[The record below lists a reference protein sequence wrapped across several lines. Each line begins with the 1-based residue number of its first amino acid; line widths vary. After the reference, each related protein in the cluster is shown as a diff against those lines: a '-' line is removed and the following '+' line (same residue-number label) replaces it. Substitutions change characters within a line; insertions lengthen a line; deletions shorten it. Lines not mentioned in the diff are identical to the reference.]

1 MHAGAAIGHYHADRR
16 SPTEAKEKPNVSSR
30 IVRNSVV
37 LVVLAVF
44 GLAVLWTFMV
54 EGNPTPAYTY
64 SQLLADAKDGKV
76 TSVTQDGTKLSVK
89 LNGEDQPKSV
99 TVASPD
105 LNYRAE
111 VCQAAGSSGPA
122 DCGGINYSFVE
133 ASAAGQ
139 WLGLLVTALLPVL
152 LIGAFIF
159 FMMRQAQG
167 TNNQA
172 MSFGKSRARMF
183 LGNKTVVTFNDVAG
197 VDEAKQELT
206 EVVEFLKYPEKFNS
220 LGARIPRGVLL
231 VGPPGTGKTL
241 LARAV
246 AGEAGVPFFS
256 ISGSEFVEM
265 FVGVGASR
273 VRDLFEQAKRNSPC
287 IVFVDEIDAVGRQRG
302 AGLGGS
308 HDEREQTLNQILV
321 EMDGFDTNTNVIVVA
336 ATNRPDVLDPALLR
350 PGRFDRQVVL
360 DRPDIKG
367 RREILNVHIKGK
379 PLDKTVDLE
388 ALARRSP
395 GFSGADLAN
404 LVNEAAI
411 LAARRNKKSVGNSEF
426 NEAVDRVIAGP
437 ERRSRII
444 SEEEK
449 EIIAYHEG
457 GHAVVQRV
465 LPKCDPVTK
474 VTIVSRG
481 MALGYTMSLPSEDRY
496 LHSKTEFEDKI
507 AGMLA
512 GNVAETLVFGDTTT
526 GSSNDIEKATA
537 LARAMVTQYGMSEK
551 LGPLAFGKK
560 EEMVFL
566 GREIS
571 EQRNYSDEIA
581 SQIDSEVRLI
591 IENAF
596 ERAKEA
602 LTSHRE
608 VLDNLAALLVEKET
622 IESDEFEALFAGHPP
637 RTGTGPT
644 PRRIRDEAE
653 EEAEPATD
661 VVTDG
666 DGVKPRRRG
675 PAPQPA

>member
-1 MHAGAAIGHYHADRR
+1 L
-16 SPTEAKEKPNVSSR
+16 TSR

-44 GLAVLWTFMV
+44 GLAVLWTFMGNDDQAAEYNYGQLIQDARDGEIQSITQ
-54 EGNPTPAYTY
+54 EGTRLT
-64 SQLLADAKDGKV
+64 
-76 TSVTQDGTKLSVK
+76 
-89 LNGEDQPKSV
+89 V
-99 TVASPD
+99 TVAGGAEKTAVVPSELTNVFAD
-105 LNYRAE
+105 LGCSTGGDPGEFDCARYNAVAE
-111 VCQAAGSSGPA
+111 
-122 DCGGINYSFVE
+122 
-133 ASAAGQ
+133 SAAGGI
-139 WLGLLVTALLPVL
+139 LTLLISALLPVL
-152 LIGAFIF
+152 LIGGFIF

-367 RREILNVHIKGK
+367 RREILDVHIKGK
-379 PLDKTVDLE
+379 PLDKTVDIE

-411 LAARRNKKSVGNSEF
+411 LAARRNKKSIGHSEF
-426 NEAVDRVIAGP
+426 NEAIDRVIAGP

-444 SEEEK
+444 TDDEK

-457 GHAVVQRV
+457 GHAVVQKV
-465 LPKCDPVTK
+465 LPKNDPVTK

-496 LHSKTEFEDKI
+496 LHSKSEFEDKI
-507 AGMLA
+507 AGMLG
-512 GNVAETLVFGDTTT
+512 GNVAETIVFGDTTT
-526 GSSNDIEKATA
+526 GSSNDIEKATN
-537 LARAMVTQYGMSEK
+537 LARAMVTQYGMSER

-571 EQRNYSDEIA
+571 EQRNYSDEVA
-581 SQIDSEVRLI
+581 AKIDAEVRQI
-591 IENAF
+591 ID
-596 ERAKEA
+596 RAYTRATEA
-602 LTSHRE
+602 LTTHRE
-608 VLDNLAALLVEKET
+608 VLDRLAALLVEKET
-622 IESDEFEALFAGHPP
+622 IEHEEFEALFDGIVPP
-637 RTGTGPT
+637 RSGPPT
-644 PRRIRDEAE
+644 PKKIAVVTPDAIEPG
-653 EEAEPATD
+653 EAEPETD
-661 VVTDG
+661 DG
-666 DGVKPRRRG
+666 GTRRRPG

>member
-1 MHAGAAIGHYHADRR
+1 MP
-16 SPTEAKEKPNVSSR
+16 SPYGGEEKQTLSSR
-30 IVRNSVV
+30 LVRNSVV

-44 GLAVLWTFMV
+44 GLALVWTYFL
-54 EGNPTPAYTY
+54 EPDQQAAYTY
-64 SQLLADAKDGKV
+64 TQLLTDTKDGNVEKV
-76 TSVTQDGTKLSVK
+76 VQDGTRLSVT
-89 LNGEDQPKSV
+89 LNGQVDQPR
-99 TVASPD
+99 TVIVPSQFINVREELCAASGTT
-105 LNYRAE
+105 N
-111 VCQAAGSSGPA
+111 PA
-122 DCGGINYSFVE
+122 DCQLNYSAVE
-133 ASAAGQ
+133 ESAAGQ

-152 LIGAFIF
+152 IIGGFIF

-379 PLDKTVDLE
+379 PLDKTVDLD

-411 LAARRNKKSVGNSEF
+411 LAARRNKKSVGMAEF
-426 NEAVDRVIAGP
+426 NEAIDRVIAGP

-449 EIIAYHEG
+449 QIIAYHEG

-465 LPKCDPVTK
+465 LPKCDPVSK
-474 VTIVSRG
+474 VTIISRG
-481 MALGYTMSLPSEDRY
+481 MALGYTMSLPDEDRY

-507 AGMLA
+507 AGMLG
-512 GNVAETLVFGDTTT
+512 GNVSEQLVFGDTTT
-526 GSSNDIEKATA
+526 GSSNDIEKATS

-571 EQRNYSDEIA
+571 EQRNYSDEVA
-581 SQIDSEVRLI
+581 AKIDAEVREI
-591 IENAF
+591 IDNAYN
-596 ERAKEA
+596 RAKEA
-602 LTSHRE
+602 LTSQRA
-608 VLDNLAALLVEKET
+608 VLDRLAALLIEKET
-622 IESDEFEALFAGHPP
+622 VEAEEFESLFEGVLPP
-637 RTGTGPT
+637 RAGGPT
-644 PRRIRDEAE
+644 PRRILDEPIEAPAPDAE
-653 EEAEPATD
+653 GAEGTD
-661 VVTDG
+661 AD
-666 DGVKPRRRG
+666 RRRHPG

>member
-1 MHAGAAIGHYHADRR
+1 M
-16 SPTEAKEKPNVSSR
+16 SSR
-30 IVRNSVV
+30 LVRNSVV

-44 GLAVLWTFMV
+44 GLALLWTYLV
-54 EGNPTPAYTY
+54 DSGSSQPYTY
-64 SQLLADAKDGKV
+64 SQLLTAAANHQVKAI
-76 TSVTQDGTKLSVK
+76 TQDGTKL
-89 LNGEDQPKSV
+89 
-99 TVASPD
+99 TVD
-105 LNYRAE
+105 LAGGSQQTVIISDVGNPTPYKD
-111 VCQAAGSSGPA
+111 VCDAAGYSYPNECSGQITYNA
-122 DCGGINYSFVE
+122 VE
-133 ASAAGQ
+133 ASAAGSIITT
-139 WLGLLVTALLPVL
+139 LLISILPVL

-183 LGNKTVVTFNDVAG
+183 LGNKTVVTFLDVAG

-367 RREILNVHIKGK
+367 RREILSVHIKGK
-379 PLDKTVDLE
+379 PLDKTVDLD

-404 LVNEAAI
+404 LVNESAI
-411 LAARRNKKSVGNSEF
+411 LAARRNKKSIGMAEF
-426 NEAVDRVIAGP
+426 NEAIDRVVAGP

-444 SEEEK
+444 TEEEK

-465 LPKCDPVTK
+465 LPKCDPVSK

-481 MALGYTMSLPSEDRY
+481 MALGYTMSLPEEDRY
-496 LHSKTEFEDKI
+496 LHSKSEFEDKL
-507 AGMLA
+507 AGMLG
-512 GNVAETLVFGDTTT
+512 GNVSEQLVFGDTTT
-526 GSSNDIEKATA
+526 GASNDLEKATN
-537 LARAMVTQYGMSEK
+537 LARAMVTQYGMSDK
-551 LGPLAFGKK
+551 LGPLTFGKK
-560 EEMVFL
+560 EEMIFL

-571 EQRNYSDEIA
+571 EQRNYSDEVA
-581 SQIDSEVRLI
+581 AKIDAEVREI
-591 IENAF
+591 IDRAY

-602 LTSHRE
+602 LTTHRE
-608 VLDNLAALLVEKET
+608 VLDRLAALLKEKET
-622 IESDEFEALFAGHPP
+622 IEGDEFEALFAGVLPP
-637 RTGTGPT
+637 RSEKVTPKKLGSADAGGEKPAAEGEDGEGG
-644 PRRIRDEAE
+644 PRR
-653 EEAEPATD
+653 
-661 VVTDG
+661 
-666 DGVKPRRRG
+666 RRRG

>member
-1 MHAGAAIGHYHADRR
+1 M
-16 SPTEAKEKPNVSSR
+16 SSR
-30 IVRNSVV
+30 LVRNSVV

-44 GLAVLWTFMV
+44 GLALLWTYIFDS
-54 EGNPTPAYTY
+54 TAAQTYTY
-64 SQLLADAKDGKV
+64 TQLLKDARTDGKV
-76 TSVTQDGTKLSVK
+76 TSVEQDGTRLSVVLDGK
-89 LNGEDQPKSV
+89 TERPLVVVVPSEFINVRQ
-99 TVASPD
+99 
-105 LNYRAE
+105 E
-111 VCQAAGSSGPA
+111 VCAAAGSTDPGSCP
-122 DCGGINYSFVE
+122 ISYSAIE
-133 ASAAGQ
+133 PSAAGQ
-139 WLGLLVTALLPVL
+139 WLSTAIFAFLPVL
-152 LIGAFIF
+152 LIGGFIF

-197 VDEAKQELT
+197 VDEAKMELQ

-379 PLDKTVDLE
+379 PLDKTVDLD

-411 LAARRNKKSVGNSEF
+411 LAARRNKKSIGNSEF
-426 NEAVDRVIAGP
+426 NEAIDRVVAGP

-444 SEEEK
+444 TEDEK
-449 EIIAYHEG
+449 QVIAYHEG

-507 AGMLA
+507 AGML
-512 GNVAETLVFGDTTT
+512 GGHVAEDLVFGDTTT
-526 GSSNDIEKATA
+526 GASNDIEKATS

-551 LGPLAFGKK
+551 LGPLTFGKK
-560 EEMVFL
+560 EEMIFL

-571 EQRNYSDEIA
+571 EQRNYSDEVA
-581 SQIDSEVRLI
+581 AKIDAEVREI
-591 IENAF
+591 IDRAYD
-596 ERAKEA
+596 RAKEA
-602 LTSHRE
+602 LTAQRE
-608 VLDNLAALLVEKET
+608 VLDKLAALLVEKET
-622 IESDEFEALFAGHPP
+622 IEHEEFESLFEGVLPP
-637 RTGTGPT
+637 RSAT
-644 PRRIRDEAE
+644 PAALRRIDQPE
-653 EEAEPATD
+653 EGEGVEGEAEPAGEPPT
-661 VVTDG
+661 
-666 DGVKPRRRG
+666 KRRRG

>member
-1 MHAGAAIGHYHADRR
+1 L
-16 SPTEAKEKPNVSSR
+16 SSR
-30 IVRNSVV
+30 LVRNSVL

-44 GLAVLWTFMV
+44 GLALLWTYMLDG
-54 EGNPTPAYTY
+54 EQQAQY
-64 SQLLADAKDGKV
+64 SYGQLLADARAGKVDTITKDGDRLV
-76 TSVTQDGTKLSVK
+76 AK
-89 LNGEDQPKSV
+89 LNGEPEPRT
-99 TVASPD
+99 TVIPSELTDVYANLGCTTNTS
-105 LNYRAE
+105 E
-111 VCQAAGSSGPA
+111 GF
-122 DCGGINYSFVE
+122 DCTTFNVNE
-133 ASAAGQ
+133 PSAAGQ
-139 WLGLLVTALLPVL
+139 WVGLLITALLPVL

-350 PGRFDRQVVL
+350 PGRFDRQVIL

-379 PLDKTVDLE
+379 PLDKLVDLE

-395 GFSGADLAN
+395 GFTGADLAN

-411 LAARRNKKSVGNSEF
+411 LAARRNKKSIGNPEF
-426 NEAVDRVIAGP
+426 NEAIDRVVAGP

-444 SEEEK
+444 SEDEK
-449 EIIAYHEG
+449 QVIAYHEG

-507 AGMLA
+507 AGML
-512 GNVAETLVFGDTTT
+512 GGKVAETIVFGDTTT
-526 GSSNDIEKATA
+526 GSSNDLEKATA

-551 LGPLAFGKK
+551 LGPLTFGKK
-560 EEMVFL
+560 DEMIFL

-571 EQRNYSDEIA
+571 EQRNYSDEVA
-581 SQIDSEVRLI
+581 AKIDAEVRVI
-591 IENAF
+591 ID
-596 ERAKEA
+596 RAYDRAYEA
-602 LTSHRE
+602 LTAQRD
-608 VLDNLAALLVEKET
+608 VLDKLAALLIEKET
-622 IESDEFEALFAGHPP
+622 IENEEFEALFEGVLPP
-637 RTGTGPT
+637 RSATPAALRRLGEVEPGPDAEAK
-644 PRRIRDEAE
+644 PAE
-653 EEAEPATD
+653 EAPPP
-661 VVTDG
+661 
-666 DGVKPRRRG
+666 KRRRG

>member
-1 MHAGAAIGHYHADRR
+1 L
-16 SPTEAKEKPNVSSR
+16 TSR

-44 GLAVLWTFMV
+44 GLAVVWTFM
-54 EGNPTPAYTY
+54 GSDASDATYTY
-64 SQLLADAKDGKV
+64 SALLDDVRGGNVEAI
-76 TSVTQDGTKLSVK
+76 TQEGTTLTVK
-89 LNGEDQPKSV
+89 LDAQIAEKTT

-105 LNYRAE
+105 INYRAE
-111 VCQAAGSSGPA
+111 VCAVAGDPV
-122 DCGGINYSFVE
+122 DCGGISYDYVQP
-133 ASAAGQ
+133 SAAGGI
-139 WLGLLVTALLPVL
+139 LTLLITALLPVL
-152 LIGAFIF
+152 LIGGFIF

-367 RREILNVHIKGK
+367 RREILSVHIKGK
-379 PLDKTVDLE
+379 PLDKTVDIE
-388 ALARRSP
+388 AIARRSP

-411 LAARRNKKSVGNSEF
+411 LAARRNKKSIGASEF
-426 NEAVDRVIAGP
+426 NEAIDRVIAGP

-481 MALGYTMSLPSEDRY
+481 MALGYTMSLPQEDRY
-496 LHSKTEFEDKI
+496 LHSKTEFQDKI
-507 AGMLA
+507 AGMLG
-512 GNVAETLVFGDTTT
+512 GNVAETIVFGDTTT
-526 GSSNDIEKATA
+526 GSSNDIEKATS
-537 LARAMVTQYGMSEK
+537 LARAMVTQYGMSES

-571 EQRNYSDEIA
+571 EQRNYSDEVA
-581 SQIDSEVRLI
+581 AKIDAEVRAI
-591 IENAF
+591 IDHGF
-596 ERAKEA
+596 ERAKAA
-602 LTSHRE
+602 LLKHRD
-608 VLDNLAALLVEKET
+608 VLDRLASLLVEKET
-622 IESDEFEALFAGHPP
+622 IEHDEFESLFEGILPP
-637 RTGTGPT
+637 RSGGPT
-644 PRRIRDEAE
+644 PKRIDTEATDDVPADV
-653 EEAEPATD
+653 EAEPSES
-661 VVTDG
+661 G
-666 DGVKPRRRG
+666 RKPRPG

>member
-1 MHAGAAIGHYHADRR
+1 M
-16 SPTEAKEKPNVSSR
+16 SSR
-30 IVRNSVV
+30 LVRNSVL

-44 GLAVLWTFMV
+44 GLALLWTYMLDGSSAP
-54 EGNPTPAYTY
+54 EYGYGQLIQDARAGNIKQITKDNDKLVAELKNGETKAAVIPSEITNAY
-64 SQLLADAKDGKV
+64 ADLGCL
-76 TSVTQDGTKLSVK
+76 DGTQ
-89 LNGEDQPKSV
+89 GEFDCNAFK
-99 TVASPD
+99 ASEP
-105 LNYRAE
+105 
-111 VCQAAGSSGPA
+111 
-122 DCGGINYSFVE
+122 
-133 ASAAGQ
+133 SAAGQ
-139 WLGLLVTALLPVL
+139 WLGLLITALLPVL

-360 DRPDIKG
+360 DRPDIRG

-379 PLDKTVDLE
+379 PLDKTVDLD

-411 LAARRNKKSVGNSEF
+411 LAARRNKKSIGMAEF
-426 NEAVDRVIAGP
+426 NEAIDRVIAGP

-444 SEEEK
+444 TEEEK
-449 EIIAYHEG
+449 EVIAYHEG

-481 MALGYTMSLPSEDRY
+481 MALGYTMSLPQEDRY

-507 AGMLA
+507 AGML
-512 GNVAETLVFGDTTT
+512 GGHVSEQIVFGDTTT
-526 GSSNDIEKATA
+526 GASNDIEKATN
-537 LARAMVTQYGMSEK
+537 LARAMVTQYGMSET

-571 EQRNYSDEIA
+571 EQRNYSDEVA
-581 SQIDSEVRLI
+581 AKIDAEVRQI
-591 IENAF
+591 IDQAES
-596 ERAKEA
+596 RAREA
-602 LTSHRE
+602 LTAHRE
-608 VLDNLAALLVEKET
+608 VLDRLAALLIEKET
-622 IESDEFEALFAGHPP
+622 IEHDEFESLFEGILPP
-637 RTGTGPT
+637 RASGPT
-644 PRRIRDEAE
+644 PRRAAEGEAPVEPLPGEAE
-653 EEAEPATD
+653 GGEGTPP
-661 VVTDG
+661 
-666 DGVKPRRRG
+666 KRRRG

>member
-1 MHAGAAIGHYHADRR
+1 L
-16 SPTEAKEKPNVSSR
+16 TSR

-44 GLAVLWTFMV
+44 GLAVLWTFMS
-54 EGNPTPAYTY
+54 EPGSSDTYTY
-64 SQLLADAKDGKV
+64 SELLDDAAAGKIE
-76 TSVTQDGTKLSVK
+76 SIKQEGTTLTVK
-89 LNGEDQPKSV
+89 LKDVPEER
-99 TVASPD
+99 TTIVASPD
-105 LNYRAE
+105 IDYQE
-111 VCQAAGSSGPA
+111 KVCSAAGA
-122 DCGGINYSFVE
+122 DCGGIAYDFTE
-133 ASAAGQ
+133 PSAAGGI
-139 WLGLLVTALLPVL
+139 LTLLITALLPVL
-152 LIGAFIF
+152 LIGGFIF

-256 ISGSEFVEM
+256 NSGSEFVEM

-367 RREILNVHIKGK
+367 RKEILNVHIKGK
-379 PLDKTVDLE
+379 PLDKTVDIE

-411 LAARRNKKSVGNSEF
+411 LAARRNKKSVGMSEF
-426 NEAVDRVIAGP
+426 NEAIDRVIAGP

-444 SEEEK
+444 TEEEK

-481 MALGYTMSLPSEDRY
+481 MALGYTMSLPQEDRY
-496 LHSKTEFEDKI
+496 LHSKSEFEDKI
-507 AGMLA
+507 AGMLG
-512 GNVAETLVFGDTTT
+512 GNVSETLVFGDTTT
-526 GSSNDIEKATA
+526 GSSNDIEKATN

-571 EQRNYSDEIA
+571 EQRNYSDEVA
-581 SQIDSEVRLI
+581 AKIDAEVRAI
-591 IENAF
+591 IDRGF
-596 ERAKEA
+596 ERAREA
-602 LTSHRE
+602 LTQHRDI
-608 VLDNLAALLVEKET
+608 LDKLAALLVEKET
-622 IESDEFEALFAGHPP
+622 IEHDEFESLFEGVLPP
-637 RTGTGPT
+637 RSGGPSL
-644 PRRIRDEAE
+644 RRIIPEAD
-653 EEAEPATD
+653 APQTD
-661 VVTDG
+661 VEPDADTDEG
-666 DGVKPRRRG
+666 GRRPS